1 MSRWVAKLRVEGSYF
16 PRLALAMAKGMR
28 PRFLMMIY
36 QIHWKLKI
44 QTYENDNSFNI
55 NFSSTCNGI
64 THFLSSMDLVWS
76 IGTNAMVGSTW
87 IWLVNFLS
95 AFPPNGNLPRYK
107 SSSRSSCGE
116 ETTTVY
122 PELIIISASG
132 SIFRCN
138 WRCLKNNNS
147 YLCHIVHGY
156 LDILNSRTLFK
167 IVEEVGQRR
176 QLRRAEILPPSKSP
190 SRK

>member
-1 MSRWVAKLRVEGSYF
+1 MVIVEGSRV
-16 PRLALAMAKGMR
+16 PRLALAMAREGIT
-28 PRFLMMIY
+28 PWFLMMILI
-36 QIHWKLKI
+36 IHWKLKI

-116 ETTTVY
+116 ETTLRPRDGWSDLLEGIHDLDNIRV
-122 PELIIISASG
+122 LG
-132 SIFRCN
+132 
-138 WRCLKNNNS
+138 
-147 YLCHIVHGY
+147 GY
-156 LDILNSRTLFK
+156 LVCVPTSRTKWPRNYLWWLPFPHGGPATL
-167 IVEEVGQRR
+167 VGR
-176 QLRRAEILPPSKSP
+176 QASTK
-190 SRK
+190 